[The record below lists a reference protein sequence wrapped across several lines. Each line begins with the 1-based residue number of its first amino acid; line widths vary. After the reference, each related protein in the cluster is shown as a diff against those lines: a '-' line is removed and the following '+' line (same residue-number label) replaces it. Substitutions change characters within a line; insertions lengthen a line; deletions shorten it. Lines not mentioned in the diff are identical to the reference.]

1 MIESVLSDSYSKF
14 ATSHTFKM
22 IAHSLLLLHWI
33 MFMMNSFVR
42 ITALLLTSLSAAN
55 GFHIVLAGGTGK
67 VGKELSSKLVE
78 DGHDVTILCRNAFL
92 AGAPSRVSS
101 DFGWLGKSFLEK
113 YPGVKLRDWD
123 GGMYLM
129 I

>member
-1 MIESVLSDSYSKF
+1 MRRNQYVELPPHLQK
-14 ATSHTFKM
+14 
-22 IAHSLLLLHWI
+22 IAHKKILSWI
-33 MFMMNSFVR
+33 MMNSFVR

-67 VGKELSSKLVE
+67 VGRELSSKLVE

-123 GGMYLM
+123 GGMYLL

>member
-1 MIESVLSDSYSKF
+1 
-14 ATSHTFKM
+14 
-22 IAHSLLLLHWI
+22 
-33 MFMMNSFVR
+33 MMNSLIR

-67 VGKELSSKLVE
+67 VGRELSSKLVE

-123 GGMYLM
+123 GGMYLL